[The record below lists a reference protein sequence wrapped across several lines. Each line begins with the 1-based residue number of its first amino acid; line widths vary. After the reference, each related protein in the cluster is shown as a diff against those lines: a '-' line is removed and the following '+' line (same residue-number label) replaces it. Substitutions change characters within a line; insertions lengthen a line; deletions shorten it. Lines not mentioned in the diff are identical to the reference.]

1 MGRSLRVQYVG
12 AMYHVINRGNARGE
26 IFRDEKDYDYF
37 KRWMGKVCEKSGWKV
52 HAWTLMPNH
61 YHLLIEI
68 RRKTLIKG
76 MQLLNAEYTRYF
88 NRRWKLCGP
97 LFQGRYKATLVEG
110 KAGYLLTLADYIHLN
125 FARSFISKTME
136 ELVAN
141 PETSVGCYVSGKF
154 PEWMEW
160 KKVMGSIGQENLESK
175 ARKRFYEHLKRKW
188 GEMRE
193 EDPVWKELRRSWCF
207 GGEKLMEKFQKAMDK
222 KRGGSPATEIWQRG
236 VASETEEFAAR
247 RELDQ
252 RLKKMKKTI
261 KGLTVQ
267 EKYRLGLEIREKT
280 CVSTKW
286 LSLTLGMKS
295 DNALRRGMSVTK
307 KELNNK

>member
-1 MGRSLRVQYVG
+1 
-12 AMYHVINRGNARGE
+12 
-26 IFRDEKDYDYF
+26 
-37 KRWMGKVCEKSGWKV
+37 
-52 HAWTLMPNH
+52 
-61 YHLLIEI
+61 
-68 RRKTLIKG
+68 
-76 MQLLNAEYTRYF
+76 
-88 NRRWKLCGP
+88 
-97 LFQGRYKATLVEG
+97 
-110 KAGYLLTLADYIHLN
+110 
-125 FARSFISKTME
+125 
-136 ELVAN
+136 
-141 PETSVGCYVSGKF
+141 
-154 PEWMEW
+154 
-160 KKVMGSIGQENLESK
+160 
-175 ARKRFYEHLKRKW
+175 
-188 GEMRE
+188 
-193 EDPVWKELRRSWCF
+193 
-207 GGEKLMEKFQKAMDK
+207 MEKFQKAMDK

-307 KELNNK
+307 KELDNK